1 MAKASA
7 ASALLPVPLDTFTWP
22 LIGSRAWYGYALCM
36 KMRHLHLRLVLAAV
50 GGTHLEVV
58 FARWLGANI
67 GRHVHLDCVYLA
79 EHSLLE
85 IGDGA
90 TITCSALTPHY
101 AQPGGVALAPVVVGA
116 HATIMYGCSLQ
127 HNVRVAE
134 GVLLQPYSAG
144 LVGCTLASGTWGGFP
159 AERLSAAP
167 SPPAPPPLPLWY
179 ETIALPLPDFLCG
192 CVCGLLFG
200 ADALFC
206 TAQWLA
212 NRSVFFLGLPVAAG
226 QWIGGV
232 QPPPIDTPQA
242 DPATKL
248 PVAVKGWYLASS
260 DRDAFALTLEYKLC
274 EWELP
279 FRTVSVP
286 VSAFTVRPGSLLQWF
301 HLHLTFDAKWAQA
314 NASVNWF
321 FWQVPLSAL
330 RVRANR
336 LTPDGASWSVH
347 VSCLGRTAVEL
358 TLRRVQVDTATPLLC
373 TDAGQPLT
381 GVEWLASKL
390 AAALLLPATLS
401 CCVGM
406 AMMHSTTKAIVR
418 APQQLA
424 TDVGRQAQTAPLTQI
439 TIERPI
445 PPAHS

>member
-1 MAKASA
+1 
-7 ASALLPVPLDTFTWP
+7 
-22 LIGSRAWYGYALCM
+22 M
-36 KMRHLHLRLVLAAV
+36 KMRHLHLRPVLAAV

-67 GRHVHLDCVYLA
+67 GKCVHLDCAYLS

-90 TITCSALTPHY
+90 TVTYSALTPHY
-101 AQPGGVALAPVVVGA
+101 AQSGGVALAPVVVGA

-159 AERLSAAP
+159 AERLSAALSQP
-167 SPPAPPPLPLWY
+167 TQPTLPLWY
-179 ETIALPLPDFLCG
+179 EIIALPLPDLLCA

-212 NRSVFFLGLPVAAG
+212 DRSAFFLGLPVAAR

-232 QPPPIDTPQA
+232 LPPPMDTPQA

-248 PVAVKGWYLASS
+248 PAAVKGWYLASG
-260 DRDAFALTLEYKLC
+260 DRDAFALTLEDRLC
-274 EWELP
+274 AWELP
-279 FRTVSVP
+279 FRTVSIP
-286 VSAFTVRPGSLLQWF
+286 ISAFTLRPGSLLQWF
-301 HLHLTFDAKWAQA
+301 HFHLTFDAKWVQA
-314 NASVNWF
+314 NARLNWF

-330 RVRANR
+330 RVRASR

-358 TLRRVQVDTATPLLC
+358 TLRRVQVDTATALLC
-373 TDAGQPLT
+373 TDAGRPLT
-381 GVEWLASKL
+381 GIEWLASKL

-401 CCVGM
+401 CCIGM
-406 AMMHSTTKAIVR
+406 AMMHITTKAIAG
-418 APQQLA
+418 APEQLA
-424 TDVGRQAQTAPLTQI
+424 AGVVRQQAQTAPLKQI
-439 TIERPI
+439 TIECPV
-445 PPAHS
+445 PPAYPSVQD

>member
-1 MAKASA
+1 M
-7 ASALLPVPLDTFTWP
+7 PTRHFPLTT
-22 LIGSRAWYGYALCM
+22 GSHAFYRYSVCM
-36 KMRHLHLRLVLAAV
+36 KMRQLHLRPVLAAV

-67 GRHVHLDCVYLA
+67 GKCVHLDCVYLA

-90 TITCSALTPHY
+90 TITYSALTPHY
-101 AQPGGVALAPVVVGA
+101 THSGGVALAPVVVGA

-167 SPPAPPPLPLWY
+167 SPPTPPPLPLWY
-179 ETIALPLPDFLCG
+179 EIIALVPLPDLLCA

-212 NRSVFFLGLPVAAG
+212 GRSAFFLGLPVAARH
-226 QWIGGV
+226 WIGGV
-232 QPPPIDTPQA
+232 RPQPMDTPQA

-248 PVAVKGWYLASS
+248 PAAVKGWYLASG
-260 DRDAFALTLEYKLC
+260 DRDAFALTLEDRLC
-274 EWELP
+274 AWELP
-279 FRTVSVP
+279 FRTVSIP
-286 VSAFTVRPGSLLQWF
+286 FSAFTLRPGSLLQWV

-314 NASVNWF
+314 NARVNWF

-330 RVRANR
+330 RVRASR

-358 TLRRVQVDTATPLLC
+358 TLRRVQVDTVTPLLC
-373 TDAGQPLT
+373 TDAGRPLT
-381 GVEWLASKL
+381 GVEWLASKF
-390 AAALLLPATLS
+390 AAALLLPATLG
-401 CCVGM
+401 CCAGM
-406 AMMHSTTKAIVR
+406 AMKQSCWGTTPGIAS
-418 APQQLA
+418 APQHLK
-424 TDVGRQAQTAPLTQI
+424 QI
-439 TIERPI
+439 RVERPVS
-445 PPAHS
+445 PVR

>member
-1 MAKASA
+1 
-7 ASALLPVPLDTFTWP
+7 
-22 LIGSRAWYGYALCM
+22 
-36 KMRHLHLRLVLAAV
+36 MRMLHYPAVLAAV
-50 GGTHLEVV
+50 GGTHLEVI
-58 FARWLGANI
+58 FARWLGATI
-67 GRHVHLDCVYLA
+67 GRRVHLDGVFLM
-79 EHSLLE
+79 EHNLIE

-90 TITCSALTPHY
+90 SLTFSALAPHY
-101 AQPGGVALAPVVVGA
+101 ASPGGVALAPVVVGA

-127 HNVRVAE
+127 YNVRVAE
-134 GVLLQPYSAG
+134 GALLQPYSAG
-144 LVGCTLASGTWGGFP
+144 TLSCTLTSGTWGGCP
-159 AERLSAAP
+159 AERLSGAP
-167 SPPAPPPLPLWY
+167 SPPTPPPLPLWY
-179 ETIALPLPDFLCG
+179 EIIALPLPDLLCA
-192 CVCGLLFG
+192 CVCGLFFG
-200 ADALFC
+200 ADALLC

-212 NRSVFFLGLPVAAG
+212 GRSAFLLGLPVTAG
-226 QWIGGV
+226 RWIAGV
-232 QPPPIDTPQA
+232 RSSPTYSPHA
-242 DPATKL
+242 DPATEL
-248 PVAVKGWYLASS
+248 PAAVKGWYLASD
-260 DRDAFALTLEYKLC
+260 DRDAFALTLEDRLC

-279 FRTVSVP
+279 LQTVSVP
-286 VSAFTVRPGSLLQWF
+286 ASAFILGPGSLLQWF
-301 HLHLTFDAKWAQA
+301 HLHFTFDRKWAQA

-406 AMMHSTTKAIVR
+406 AMMHGTTKAIVR